1 MSKTCNIRP
10 LLICVVGP
18 TAIGKTRLGIEIAKA
33 FKAEVISADSRQ
45 IFKNMPIGTAA
56 PTPAEQAEV
65 KHHFVEFLNPDELYS
80 AGDFADGVIE
90 FLDGYFKRRPVAVM
104 VGGSGLY
111 VRAVCE
117 GLDNLPADIE
127 LRAQLNKRIE
137 EEGLKVLAAE
147 LRDLDPEHFEK
158 MDPKNPQ
165 RVVRA
170 LEVCLC
176 SGKPFSSFHS
186 TGPAERPFDILK
198 IGLKAN
204 REIVNERIAR
214 RAQRMIDAGWIEET
228 RALLPYRNQNALNTV
243 GYKELIEHLDGKL
256 TLEEAMKR
264 IAITTRQ
271 FAKRQMTWFNKDKE
285 INWFDMSDAYKALKF
300 AFDERAKSSL
310 TL

>member
-1 MSKTCNIRP
+1 MSSSTEIRP

-33 FKAEVISADSRQ
+33 LDAEVVSADSRQ

-56 PTPAEQAEV
+56 PTAEEQAEV
-65 KHHFVEFLNPDELYS
+65 KHHFVEFKNPDELYS
-80 AGDFADGVIE
+80 AGDFADDVLE
-90 FLDGYFKRRPVAVM
+90 FLEGYFKEKKVAVM

-117 GLDNLPADIE
+117 GLDNLPADLE
-127 LRAQLNKRIE
+127 LRAKLNKRCE
-137 EEGLKVLAAE
+137 EEGLEVLANE
-147 LRDLDPEHFEK
+147 LRELDPEHFEK
-158 MDPKNPQ
+158 MDSKNPQ

-186 TGPAERPFDILK
+186 AGPAKRPFDILK
-198 IGLKAN
+198 IGLKAD
-204 REIVNERIAR
+204 REIVNERIAK
-214 RAQRMIDAGWIEET
+214 RAQLMIDAGWLEET
-228 RALLPYRNQNALNTV
+228 RALLPYRNENALNTV

-256 TLEEAMKR
+256 TLEEAIER

-271 FAKRQMTWFNKDKE
+271 FAKRQMTWFNKDKD
-285 INWFDMSDAYKALKF
+285 IKWFDMSETDKALKF
-300 AFDERAKSSL
+300 AANEHAKSSL